1 MVHPVLIYT
10 YAFLLLGRGSAR
22 LKTARPNLRFT
33 PPPDL
38 WQLQSWNSY
47 NQLLSQ
53 LRILVGSDYG
63 KGGYAQQNYDEVYDT
78 GIDYAP
84 EPEYDDGLA
93 GFYDYG
99 KK

>member
-1 MVHPVLIYT
+1 MI
-10 YAFLLLGRGSAR
+10 FLLLGRGSAR
-22 LKTARPNLRFT
+22 SKTARPNLRFT

-38 WQLQSWNSY
+38 WQLQSWNNY

-53 LRILVGSDYG
+53 LRILFGSDYD
-63 KGGYAQQNYDEVYDT
+63 KGGYGQPEYDT
-78 GIDYAP
+78 GIDYAH

>member
-1 MVHPVLIYT
+1 MI
-10 YAFLLLGRGSAR
+10 FLLLGRGSVR
-22 LKTARPNLRFT
+22 SKTARPNLRFT
-33 PPPDL
+33 PPPDV
-38 WQLQSWNSY
+38 WQLQSWNNY

-53 LRILVGSDYG
+53 LGILVGSDYD
-63 KGGYAQQNYDEVYDT
+63 KGGYGQPEYNGAYDT
-78 GIDYAP
+78 GIDYAH